1 MGKKKDRQLNNIFVA
16 VTAFIELDILIIHL

>member
-1 MGKKKDRQLNNIFVA
+1 MGKKKDRQLNIIFVA